1 MAAVRRSNTGDD
13 IKVIV
18 SVADDQVDRL
28 QDVGKGLENLGLKIS
43 EYLEAVGAI
52 IGTIDAAKLPMLQ
65 SAKGVAFVEQSR
77 DIQIAPPDSEVQ

>member
-28 QDVGKGLENLGLKIS
+28 QGVGKILEDLGLKIT
-43 EYLEAVGAI
+43 EYLEAAGAI
-52 IGTIDAAKLPMLQ
+52 IGTIDAARLPMLRKAQ
-65 SAKGVAFVEQSR
+65 GVAFVEQSR
-77 DIQIAPPDSEVQ
+77 DIQIAPPESEVQ